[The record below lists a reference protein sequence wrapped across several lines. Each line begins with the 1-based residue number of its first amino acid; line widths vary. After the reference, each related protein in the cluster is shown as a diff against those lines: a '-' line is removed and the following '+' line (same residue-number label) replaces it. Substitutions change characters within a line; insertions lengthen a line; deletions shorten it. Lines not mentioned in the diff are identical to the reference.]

1 MKPFREKQ
9 HTAFFL
15 GVRHVFGVP
24 GIAVFSAMFG
34 FGAFAKVSGFDFML
48 AVATT
53 LGLWALPGQVVFAEL
68 YSTGSLTVVFLGVFF
83 ANARFFPLAVATI
96 PLLEGAARFRWT
108 HLLYAQLIS
117 VITWSQM
124 MAMAP
129 RLALEDRLPYFTGF
143 SLTAISIAGLATA
156 SGFWP
161 LVPFPSIWGWF
172 FWLFQRFISF

>member
-68 YSTGSLTVVFLGVFF
+68 YSTGSLTVVFSVFF
-83 ANARFFPLAVATI
+83 
-96 PLLEGAARFRWT
+96 
-108 HLLYAQLIS
+108 
-117 VITWSQM
+117 
-124 MAMAP
+124 
-129 RLALEDRLPYFTGF
+129 LPMRGF
-143 SLTAISIAGLATA
+143 SRWPSRPYPCWKALQDSAGPIFCT
-156 SGFWP
+156 
-161 LVPFPSIWGWF
+161 
-172 FWLFQRFISF
+172 RN